1 MENIFAH
8 NINEISNAIDKIN
21 ENAEVKSVMILQ
33 ADNMH
38 PSKEEMDLVLKKCKK
53 NVIGGLFP
61 EIIVKGKQVGE
72 GTLFIPFSFE
82 IDTMLLDFENSYS
95 DEISINKALKDK
107 FQHRDLSKHNLL
119 LFIDAFADIKSEFI
133 HSLFN
138 FFGITVNY
146 IGGGTGSLST
156 DKLPCIFTND
166 GATQNAAV
174 IGIMKNKIAMGV
186 SHGWRAI
193 SDSLKVTEMNK
204 NRIVSLD
211 WRPAFEVYKEIIEK
225 HSDIKFNGSNFSNIS
240 KSYPIGMVKLDSEM
254 IIRDVLSVS
263 ENDLLLLD
271 NIEEGDYI
279 NIMHGDINSLLNS
292 AKNAK
297 LQSDDAEIIDSEHQ
311 DFCIDCI
318 TRAYYLKDQFNDE
331 IEMIKGS
338 SELNGI
344 LSLGEIANN
353 GETFLEIYNKTI
365 VVSRWKMKD

>member
-1 MENIFAH
+1 
-8 NINEISNAIDKIN
+8 
-21 ENAEVKSVMILQ
+21 
-33 ADNMH
+33 
-38 PSKEEMDLVLKKCKK
+38 
-53 NVIGGLFP
+53 
-61 EIIVKGKQVGE
+61 
-72 GTLFIPFSFE
+72 
-82 IDTMLLDFENSYS
+82 
-95 DEISINKALKDK
+95 
-107 FQHRDLSKHNLL
+107 
-119 LFIDAFADIKSEFI
+119 
-133 HSLFN
+133 
-138 FFGITVNY
+138 
-146 IGGGTGSLST
+146 
-156 DKLPCIFTND
+156 
-166 GATQNAAV
+166 
-174 IGIMKNKIAMGV
+174 
-186 SHGWRAI
+186 
-193 SDSLKVTEMNK
+193 
-204 NRIVSLD
+204 
-211 WRPAFEVYKEIIEK
+211 
-225 HSDIKFNGSNFSNIS
+225 
-240 KSYPIGMVKLDSEM
+240 MVKLDSEM